1 MYKPIRK
8 REKHHHGGEEHID
21 LTALIDIVTL
31 LLFFLLL
38 NSDITSVSF
47 NVAKDVILPHSKSQD
62 ASSEGIMVQIS
73 SSAIWVGSVK
83 VADINDKNQNIYDSS
98 KSTIL
103 PLYDE
108 LVKEREKGANLK
120 KVAGDGKKLDSKL
133 RINLMVDKS
142 ISYRFLKTVMS
153 TCADAG
159 YQTYKF
165 VVLGNN

>member
-1 MYKPIRK
+1 MFKPIRK

-62 ASSEGIMVQIS
+62 PSSEGIMVQIS

-108 LVKEREKGANLK
+108 LVKEREKGANLA
-120 KVAGDGKKLDSKL
+120 KVAGGKNRFST

-142 ISYRFLKTVMS
+142 ISYRFFKNSASYL
-153 TCADAG
+153 C
-159 YQTYKF
+159 
-165 VVLGNN
+165 